1 MNPLLVRS
9 IRAWAHSSP
18 VRIHLLSRVSLS
30 KILQLQCPRGFSVV
44 SHALWHTGNGRLAR
58 PPGYGFQRRWLQYS
72 LPSLQSPPS
81 PSTATPAT
89 AGHAVPTP
97 AARQPPTPA
106 NDAVPTQAQQR
117 RIDFNI
123 LKDLLINV
131 WPKHGRETKI
141 RVVVALSL
149 LIAGKVS
156 PCEGP
161 LGIIAQFNPA
171 APECTSSIPV
181 QEHC

>member
-9 IRAWAHSSP
+9 IRAWVHSSP

-81 PSTATPAT
+81 PSTATPA
-89 AGHAVPTP
+89 V
-97 AARQPPTPA
+97 RQPPTPA

-149 LIAGKVS
+149 LVAGKVS

-161 LGIIAQFNPA
+161 LGIICSIQSR
-171 APECTSSIPV
+171 SS
-181 QEHC
+181 